1 MNLQQINS
9 LSMGGN
15 DKYYFT
21 LTSGDVSFAN
31 NGTVSVNIMFDN
43 EGTLSDIS
51 YIPDTGSMIIV
62 RSDISL
68 IDDSNYIE
76 ICFNNQPVRKEN
88 MFKLEGAISVGYNIL
103 YFIND
108 SSNNTYKFVNL
119 SHKVSGVI
127 PITYDN
133 LVALRDHSKLVPGN
147 KYRIIDYVSVF
158 DSANIFGTDRFI
170 VSGGHRFDII
180 VTAISN
186 SEFDSDANAVYNDS
200 DEYFANSDL
209 SSWKL
214 KYTIDNRLG
223 NINISSEK
231 LSGFTYSRND
241 YFYTGFRTSYNGEN
255 YYEYQNSSG
264 TIYYLKSDTPCF
276 LPNKEIFRSNGS
288 SFVKASTFTKCWNG
302 NPIGKGI
309 IYSMEDEFGNRCPYD
324 FKNLISYKIG
334 GTDGRYTFDSNI
346 DYPRDQS
353 MSAGAVYN
361 NVIGTNLTSGNRY
374 KTNKIILLGVCCNNV
389 FGNDTY
395 NITLNNSSYNRF
407 GDGCNNITLKYP
419 DGSPVS
425 NLTYNSFGNGC
436 SSLTITFAAG
446 NTTSYRYIEC
456 DCGMQGTLDMT
467 AFSTNNPYT
476 TIITKRP
483 SGEIIYA
490 SIAELIGMMNDSV
503 TELMLNKT
511 YSEMVSLVENSE
523 LIPGM
528 KYRITDYVTTTS
540 AFDTSSNQKQ
550 FDIIVTA
557 VSNNTLNED
566 AFVMH
571 HEGDTYFETSDLSE
585 WRIKYSLSNDT
596 SRFRWAKTDG
606 TGVIYYM
613 KDEFGNEVAY
623 DFKNIMFKVVENGVT
638 YWCYTFNTSRG
649 QGSSDW
655 SLSYK
660 CHHNIIEE
668 CFDSGTYVR
677 KLNNVIFHSNNSMSS
692 CEFNHIGQ
700 NSYDIKFNVET
711 LNSPKEAS
719 FTRNKIGKRCYNI
732 SFGSDSCEGNVIGDG
747 SNGLSFGNR
756 VLENVVGSYCVGSM
770 FLDGASN
777 NTIGNRTS
785 NITLGN
791 SASFNVIGDKCNEI
805 TIGTNGNHNNV
816 GSSSAYI
823 NMGKNQCQYNVFGD
837 TCSNITMGNNSSYNT
852 FGENCYYIKAGA
864 FFQLN
869 TFADYCN
876 NIVFSKTQVS
886 SMSAVSDSNL
896 RDYCQNN
903 TFAKESYN
911 ICIYKD
917 CTSCLANRINN
928 LNVTFPRT
936 ATETNFVPIEI
947 ETLNIN
953 YELFVRRNTKG
964 AVKIFNLADLVI
976 E

>member
-1 MNLQQINS
+1 
-9 LSMGGN
+9 MGGN
-15 DKYYFT
+15 DKYYFA
-21 LTSGDVSFAN
+21 LTSGIVTSVVDN
-31 NGTVSVNIMFDN
+31 IVSVDIMFDN

-62 RSDISL
+62 YSEFSL
-68 IDDSNYIE
+68 SEDDNYIE

-88 MFKLEGAISVGYNIL
+88 VFRINNAISVGYNIL
-103 YFIND
+103 YYDSGFFINLSQKT
-108 SSNNTYKFVNL
+108 SS
-119 SHKVSGVI
+119 VI

-133 LVALRDHSKLVPGN
+133 LLSLRDNSLLVPGN

-158 DSANIFGTDRFI
+158 DSANIFGTDRFV

-186 SEFDSDANAVYNDS
+186 TEFDSEANAVYNDS

-209 SSWKL
+209 SAWKL
-214 KYTIDNRLG
+214 KYTINNSIGCID
-223 NINISSEK
+223 ISRPK
-231 LSGFTYSRND
+231 YAGFTYSRND
-241 YFYTGFRTSYNGEN
+241 YFHTGYRTTYNGES

-264 TIYYLKSDTPCF
+264 TVYYLKSDTPCF
-276 LPNKEIFRSNGS
+276 LPNKDIFRRNGS

-334 GTDGRYTFDSNI
+334 GTDGHYTFDSNI

-353 MSAGAVYN
+353 LSGIVYN
-361 NVIGTNLTSGNRY
+361 NVIGPNLTSGNQY
-374 KTNKIILLGVCCNNV
+374 KTNKIILLGECCNNV
-389 FGNDTY
+389 FGNDAY

-407 GDGCNNITLKYP
+407 GDRCNNITLKYP
-419 DGSPVS
+419 DGRPVS

-436 SSLTITFAAG
+436 SSLTITFADG
-446 NTTSYRYIEC
+446 NTSSYRYIEC

-467 AFSTNNPYT
+467 AFNTNNDYT

-503 TELMLNKT
+503 TELMLNRT
-511 YSEMVSLVENSE
+511 HSEMVSLVDTSE

-540 AFDTSSNQKQ
+540 VMDTTSNQKQ

-557 VSNNTLNED
+557 TSNNTLNED

-571 HEGDTYFETSDLSE
+571 HKGDTYFENSDLSK

-596 SRFRWAKTDG
+596 SRFRWAKSDG

-613 KDEFGNEVAY
+613 KDEFGNEAPY
-623 DFKNIMFKVVENGVT
+623 DFKNIMFKVTENSVN
-638 YWCYTFNTSRG
+638 YWCYTFNMSRG

-655 SLSYK
+655 SMSYT

-677 KLNNVIFHSNNSMSS
+677 KLNNVIFNSNNSMSI
-692 CEFNHIGQ
+692 CEFNTIGQ
-700 NSYDIKFNVET
+700 NSYDIKFNVKN
-711 LNSPKEAS
+711 LSSPNEAS

-732 SFGSDSCEGNVIGDG
+732 SFGYISCEGNVIGDG
-747 SNGLSFGNR
+747 SNGLSFGNN
-756 VLENVVGSYCVGSM
+756 VLENVVGSYCVGST
-770 FLDGASN
+770 FLDNAAN
-777 NTIGNRTS
+777 NIIGNRTS
-785 NITLGN
+785 NVILGR
-791 SASFNVIGDKCNEI
+791 SASFNVIGDKCSEI
-805 TIGTNGNHNNV
+805 TIGTNGNHNNI
-816 GSSSAYI
+816 GSSSVNI
-823 NMGKNQCQYNVFGD
+823 VMSKDQCQYNVFGD

-852 FGENCYYIKAGA
+852 FGENCYNIKAGA

-876 NIVFSKTQVS
+876 NIVFSKMQVS
-886 SMSAVSDSNL
+886 SMSAVSNSNL

-911 ICIYKD
+911 MCIYKD

-928 LNVTFPRT
+928 LNVVFPRRS
-936 ATETNFVPIEI
+936 TETTFVPIEI

-953 YELFVRRNTKG
+953 YELFVRRNTDG
-964 AVKIFNLADLVI
+964 VVKIFNLADLVI

>member
-1 MNLQQINS
+1 MFLQQINS
-9 LSMGGN
+9 LFIGGGEN
-15 DKYYFT
+15 RYYFT
-21 LTSGDVSFAN
+21 MPNGVVTEVIDDKVVINVEYDDVVAPTF
-31 NGTVSVNIMFDN
+31 VPSV
-43 EGTLSDIS
+43 GTLMIVESDFSTLSLGYYIHLLYNNE
-51 YIPDTGSMIIV
+51 YIP
-62 RSDISL
+62 
-68 IDDSNYIE
+68 SNT
-76 ICFNNQPVRKEN
+76 
-88 MFKLEGAISVGYNIL
+88 FKLLSNLIPGYNIL
-103 YFIND
+103 IFNGYGFINISTETSD
-108 SSNNTYKFVNL
+108 
-119 SHKVSGVI
+119 VI
-127 PITYDN
+127 PVTYEF
-133 LVALRDHSKLVPGN
+133 LVDLKDTSNLVPGN
-147 KYRIIDYVSVF
+147 KYRIIDYETIF
-158 DSANIFGTDRFI
+158 DSSNIFGTDRFI
-170 VSGGHRFDII
+170 DSAGHRFDII

-186 SEFDSDANAVYNDS
+186 SEIDSDANAVYNDS

-209 SSWKL
+209 SAWKL
-214 KYTIDNRLG
+214 KYTINNTIGCIDL
-223 NINISSEK
+223 SSERAP
-231 LSGFTYSRND
+231 GFTYSRKD
-241 YFYTGFRTSYNGEN
+241 YFYTGVYTSYNGED

-264 TIYYLKSDTPCF
+264 TIYYLKSASPCF
-276 LPNKEIFRSNGS
+276 LHNKEIFRRNGS
-288 SFVKASTFTKCWNG
+288 SFVKASTFTKCWNRR
-302 NPIGKGI
+302 PIGKGI

-324 FKNLISYKIG
+324 FKNLISYKLG
-334 GTDGRYTFDSNI
+334 GTDGHYTFDSNI
-346 DYPRDQS
+346 DYPRDLS
-353 MSAGAVYN
+353 MSANGGVYN
-361 NVIGTNLTSGNRY
+361 NVIGPNLTSGNQY
-374 KTNKIILLGVCCNNV
+374 KTNKIILLGECCNNI

-395 NITLNNSSYNRF
+395 GITLNNSSYNRF

-467 AFSTNNPYT
+467 AFNTNNAYT

-503 TELMLNKT
+503 TELMLNQT
-511 YSEMVSLVENSE
+511 YSEMVALVENSE

-540 AFDTSSNQKQ
+540 VIDTTSNQNR

-557 VSNNTLNED
+557 TSNNTLNED
-566 AFVMH
+566 ALVMH
-571 HEGDTYFETSDLSE
+571 HVGDTYFENSDLSE

-596 SRFRWAKTDG
+596 SRFRWAKSDG

-613 KDEFGNEVAY
+613 KDEFGNEAPY
-623 DFKNIMFKVVENGVT
+623 DFKNIMFKVAENGVN
-638 YWCYTFNTSRG
+638 YWCHTFSVSRG

-655 SLSYK
+655 SMSYK

-677 KLNNVIFHSNNSMSS
+677 KLNNVIFHSNNLMSV

-700 NSYDIKFNVET
+700 NSYDIKFNVEL

-719 FTRNKIGKRCYNI
+719 FIRNKIGKRCYNI
-732 SFGSDSCEGNVIGDG
+732 SFGSDSCEANVIGDG

-756 VLENVVGSYCVGSM
+756 MLENVVGSYCIGSS
-770 FLDGASN
+770 FLDGASY
-777 NTIGNRTS
+777 NTIGNKTA

-791 SASFNVIGDKCNEI
+791 ASSFNVIGDKCNDI

-823 NMGKNQCQYNVFGD
+823 NMGKAQCQYNVFGD

-886 SMSAVSDSNL
+886 SMSALSDSNL

-911 ICIYKD
+911 MCIYKD

-928 LNVTFPRT
+928 LNVVFPRKS
-936 ATETNFVPIEI
+936 TETTFVPIEI

-953 YELFVRRNTKG
+953 YELFVRRNTDG
-964 AVKIFNLADLVI
+964 VVKIFNLADLVI